1 MKEKDKNAEKDKDE
15 NKEKQTKSEAKTG
28 NKKDGKLVQKEK
40 AEEGGVKGSIFMSYF
55 KACGWHWV
63 LIYIVWALIYQ
74 AADLMYNIWL
84 SIWVD
89 AIPFYSNLQGS
100 SDPDSPP
107 CTRQSLLTR

>member
-1 MKEKDKNAEKDKDE
+1 MKEKDENAEKDKDE

-40 AEEGGVKGSIFMSYF
+40 AEEGGVTGSIFISYF

-63 LIYIVWALIYQ
+63 FIYIVWALIYQ
-74 AADLMYNIWL
+74 AADLLYNIWL

-89 AIPFYSNLQGS
+89 AIPYYSNLHGS
-100 SDPDSPP
+100 LEPDSPP
-107 CTRQSLLTR
+107 CTRHSF